1 MPVSREER
9 TIVRIAIG
17 FGLLLG
23 WLDTLMRGRDALSGL
38 VRNDLFREG
47 NALPAFVFLAAHI
60 FSFLAVAVAA
70 RSPGFL
76 PRRRFLQLSGGIL
89 ALAFPLAASLGSLF
103 GEGAILFA
111 SGLSGAGTAFLVGGW
126 AAAFCTLPRQEAA
139 LAYALAA
146 FFAVLSVLYASAWN
160 GAATL
165 LPFAGPVVS
174 ALLLFTAPPPTEASG
189 TFSEKVDTETLR
201 PGKFAMFLTIAYI
214 LYGLGSGMFSL
225 LTSTL
230 SRHAY
235 DNYLVARGVAPLVAL
250 ALLSVTSRKLPSP
263 FYRFSLFL
271 VGASFLL
278 LPLPRLS
285 GISAYLLESGLAI
298 FDLYA
303 WLLLLRWGRS
313 AGPHKDSVLH
323 FGLFLISGALAVG
336 TLNPLAVAKTMFSLF
351 AEGHAYLAPFLTA
364 ILLLLCALYVP
375 EGPARNRNS
384 GGNLPPDKEQ
394 PPDTPLPPVSKN
406 HSVPPLFLQAH
417 HAAEALSSEQ
427 TEPLSSTDEG
437 HSGKDVFHSEK
448 EDRANGNV
456 GTELQEFSLRLH
468 LESLGLTRQESS
480 IVLLL
485 LQGLKDKEMCAR
497 LVISRNT
504 LKYHLRNIYRKLAI
518 SSRKELPGL
527 FEADRTVSS

>member
-38 VRNDLFREG
+38 VRNDLFPEG

-76 PRRRFLQLSGGIL
+76 PGRRFLQLSGGIL
-89 ALAFPLAASLGSLF
+89 ALAFPLAASLGPLF
-103 GEGAILFA
+103 GEGAVLLA
-111 SGLSGAGTAFLVGGW
+111 SSLSGAGTAFLVGGW

-174 ALLLFTAPPPTEASG
+174 ALLLFTAPPPAEASS

-201 PGKFAMFLTIAYI
+201 PWRFALFLTIAYI

-230 SRHAY
+230 SHHAY

-250 ALLSVTSRKLPSP
+250 GLLSVTSRKLPGP

-285 GISAYLLESGLAI
+285 GISAYLLEGGLAI

-323 FGLFLISGALAVG
+323 FGLFLISGALAMG
-336 TLNPLAVAKTMFSLF
+336 TLNPLAVAKTTFSLF

-384 GGNLPPDKEQ
+384 GGGLPPDRDQ
-394 PPDTPLPPVSKN
+394 SPDTPLPSVSGN
-406 HSVPPLFLQAH
+406 RSAPPLFLQTH
-417 HAAEALSSEQ
+417 HAAEALSSGQ
-427 TEPLSSTDEG
+427 TEPLSSTEEHHG
-437 HSGKDVFHSEK
+437 EKNVSHPEK
-448 EDRANGNV
+448 EDRANGDV
-456 GTELQEFSLRLH
+456 DTELQEFSLRLR

-485 LQGLKDKEMCAR
+485 LQGLKDQEMCTR

-527 FEADRTVSS
+527 FGADRTASS

>member
-38 VRNDLFREG
+38 VRNDIFPEG

-189 TFSEKVDTETLR
+189 TFSEKVDTRTLR
-201 PGKFAMFLTIAYI
+201 PGRFATVSLTTAYI

-230 SRHAY
+230 SAMRTTTISWPGAWRRSSPSTSFR
-235 DNYLVARGVAPLVAL
+235 DIPGTSQPFLS
-250 ALLSVTSRKLPSP
+250 LLSLSRGSELSSAPPAQTLGNLRLPAGGRACHFRSLRMASP
-263 FYRFSLFL
+263 YP
-271 VGASFLL
+271 VGPLRRPPQRLGPPFRPVPHLRSPRGGDTQPSCRRKDDILTLRRGACLSR
-278 LPLPRLS
+278 PLPHRHP
-285 GISAYLLESGLAI
+285 SA
-298 FDLYA
+298 
-303 WLLLLRWGRS
+303 
-313 AGPHKDSVLH
+313 
-323 FGLFLISGALAVG
+323 
-336 TLNPLAVAKTMFSLF
+336 
-351 AEGHAYLAPFLTA
+351 
-364 ILLLLCALYVP
+364 
-375 EGPARNRNS
+375 
-384 GGNLPPDKEQ
+384 
-394 PPDTPLPPVSKN
+394 
-406 HSVPPLFLQAH
+406 
-417 HAAEALSSEQ
+417 
-427 TEPLSSTDEG
+427 
-437 HSGKDVFHSEK
+437 
-448 EDRANGNV
+448 
-456 GTELQEFSLRLH
+456 SLR
-468 LESLGLTRQESS
+468 
-480 IVLLL
+480 
-485 LQGLKDKEMCAR
+485 
-497 LVISRNT
+497 T
-504 LKYHLRNIYRKLAI
+504 LR
-518 SSRKELPGL
+518 P
-527 FEADRTVSS
+527 